1 MKNLSLIIVFFIVL
15 LLIAGCNEIA
25 PVSSDKSGPDQAASL
40 AKPSGDIGIIN
51 PGTYLLYAPAWSDKQ
66 SDAVI
71 KAGGKVTFSD
81 PESGF
86 GIAYSDDV
94 NFASKAKKSSAFTG
108 VIADRII
115 SWQKPIETIEFKE
128 NAVPNPPN
136 EPFMK
141 FQWNLTALETEAAW
155 AEGYTGLGVRVAVLD
170 GGISANHIDIAPN
183 LDAAASGSFVPG
195 YNFDQDTEEA
205 EEFLH
210 ATHVAGIIAAPAN
223 SRGTIGVAPEA
234 TIIAVKVL
242 DGGSG
247 AFSWVLQGILY
258 ASLSRNEGGAGADI
272 INLSMSGIIPKNNRD
287 SAQLLAI
294 FNRVVNTAAQR
305 GVLVISAAGN
315 EGFNFD
321 HSWNYVILPAEAGN
335 GIAVSATGPVGF
347 AFGSTNFRDFASYS
361 NSGNSLVS
369 FAAPGGDDQLY
380 DGPGWYFDMILSPC
394 FVSATSYVYAWS
406 AGTSMSAPAAAGVA
420 ALIKQKYPDITV
432 AGLKAKLAQ
441 TADDE
446 GKPGHD
452 PYYGHGFVNAR
463 RAVTE

>member
-1 MKNLSLIIVFFIVL
+1 MKNLSLVIVFFL
-15 LLIAGCNEIA
+15 GLMMIAGCNEIA

-40 AKPSGDIGIIN
+40 AKPAGDRGILN
-51 PGTYLLYAPAWSDKQ
+51 PGTYLLYANSWSDIQ

-71 KAGGKVTFSD
+71 SAGGIVTFSD
-81 PESGF
+81 LESGF
-86 GIAYSDDV
+86 GIAYSDDA
-94 NFASKAKKSSAFTG
+94 NFAARAKKSGAFAG

-115 SWQKPIETIEFKE
+115 TWQKPIETIEFKE
-128 NAVPNPPN
+128 DAIPNPPN
-136 EPFMK
+136 EPFMMY
-141 FQWNLTALETEAAW
+141 QWNLTALETEAAW
-155 AEGYTGLGVRVAVLD
+155 AEGYTGQGVRVAVLD

-183 LDAAASGSFVPG
+183 LDAAASKSFVPG
-195 YNFDQDTEEA
+195 FNFDQDTDEA

-223 SRGTIGVAPEA
+223 SRGTIGIAPEA

-258 ASLSRNEGGAGADI
+258 ASLSQDAGGAGADV
-272 INLSMSGIIPKNNRD
+272 INMSLSGIIPKINRD
-287 SAQLLAI
+287 FAQILAI

-305 GVLVISAAGN
+305 GALVISAAGN

-335 GIAVSATGPVGF
+335 SIAVSATGPVGF
-347 AFGSTNFRDFASYS
+347 AFGGTNFRDFASYS
-361 NSGNSLVS
+361 NSGNSLV
-369 FAAPGGDDQLY
+369 FVAGPGGDYQLY
-380 DGPGWYFDMILSPC
+380 DGPGWYFDMVLSPS
-394 FVSATSYVYAWS
+394 FVSQTAYYWGFA

-420 ALIKQKYPDITV
+420 ALIKQKYPNITV

-452 PYYGHGFVNAR
+452 PYYGNGFVNAR